1 MNTQT
6 ETATEEE
13 IQTQRQPPL
22 GAVMGMLAENTAQRD
37 NAQANNAYL
46 NGEIR
51 THISKHM
58 ELLGR
63 LSKYENTIDEAM
75 EYAVSKGLFLSC
87 DSEKIGVLSTIKNY
101 TNKKG
106 KSHKAHFSVY
116 GTYLEKCKKEGE
128 PPKSYKGNFLYKT
141 YKAQFDALR
150 NERTTFD
157 KFEDLFNL

>member
-1 MNTQT
+1 MISQT

-13 IQTQRQPPL
+13 IQTKRQPPL
-22 GAVMGMLAENTAQRD
+22 GAVMGLLAENTAQRNSAD
-37 NAQANNAYL
+37 INNAHL
-46 NGEIR
+46 NKKIHE
-51 THISKHM
+51 HIDQHM

-75 EYAVSKGLFLSC
+75 EYAVSKGFFLSC

-128 PPKSYKGNFLYKT
+128 QPKSYKGNFLYKT
-141 YKAQFDALR
+141 YKTQFDALR